1 MSVNRSLRRV
11 LRRTRRRLRA
21 ADTPAGE
28 LPVYEWFTVQVAGLN
43 RRAKKRRLKDKTH
56 LP

>member
-1 MSVNRSLRRV
+1 MSLNGSLRRV

-28 LPVYEWFTVQVAGLN
+28 VAAYEWFTVQMIVLN
-43 RRAKKRRLKDKTH
+43 RRAKKRQKDTTH